1 MTSMRV
7 IAMASLAV
15 LFFVSLFMFN
25 RSTKHLTLLE
35 VKDKLRF
42 ITACTI
48 VMNEP
53 YIQEYIIHTLHIGYS
68 HIVIIDLNTDPVAE
82 GITRQLVQPWID
94 EGTVTYEKQKDHTWR
109 AKCAEREA
117 KVSRWVSVQDCDEF
131 LSINAGRS
139 LEEILLPFEKDSTVG
154 GVAVHWK
161 MNFPLARFRKGKRP
175 LSASQLMG
183 GFNENVKTLMKTLP
197 DKRIAISLAHPAW
210 FHYCSCSSV
219 GLRLVNSDNVT
230 VSDLFPEALRNG
242 AKFGFGGNLFFAHYS
257 FRGSVQGLLFK
268 ASRGEPYYHDHYLKS
283 YISAGI
289 TQTAYLNSG
298 RYAEF
303 VSHQLQKY
311 ENLSLV
317 EKMESLVLKQFLL
330 NSEND
335 PKKRILT
342 LFGKAI
348 SSGLT
353 WDEDAYQ
360 RDYGAAAAAYSSG
373 LIHFIMQEGNSTQP
387 RFKPFRHEEEEF
399 IPTKFLLKREYG

>member
-1 MTSMRV
+1 MRAT
-7 IAMASLAV
+7 ITMASLAV
-15 LFFVSLFMFN
+15 MLLLLFFMLN
-25 RSTKHLTLLE
+25 RSTKHLVLFE

-53 YIQEYIIHTLHIGYS
+53 YIQEYIIHTLRIGYS
-68 HIVIIDLNTDPVAE
+68 HIVIIDLNTDPVAA

-94 EGTVTYEKQKDHTWR
+94 EGTVTYEKQQHHTWR
-109 AKCAEREA
+109 AHCAEREA

-131 LSINAGRS
+131 LSINSDRS
-139 LEEILLPFEKDSTVG
+139 LEEILLPFEKDPTVG

-161 MNFPLARFRKGKRP
+161 FNFPLARFRKGKRP
-175 LSASQLMG
+175 LSASQLMS

-197 DKRIAISLAHPAW
+197 DKRIAISLDHPAW
-210 FHYCSCSSV
+210 FHYCSCSSM
-219 GLRLVNSDNVT
+219 GLRLVNSDNIT
-230 VSDLFPEALRNG
+230 VSDLLPEALRNG
-242 AKFGFGGNLFFAHYS
+242 AKFGFGGKLYFAHYS

-268 ASRGEPYYHDHYLKS
+268 ASRGEPYYHDDYLKS
-283 YISAGI
+283 YLSAGI
-289 TQTAYLNSG
+289 TQTAYLDSG

-303 VSHQLQKY
+303 VSHELQKY
-311 ENLSLV
+311 EDLNLV
-317 EKMESLVLKQFLL
+317 ENMERLVLKQFLL

-348 SSGLT
+348 LAGLT

-360 RDYGAAAAAYSSG
+360 RDYGAAAAAYASG
-373 LIHFIMQEGNSTQP
+373 LIHFIMQEGNSSQA
-387 RFKPFRHEEEEF
+387 RFKPFRRDESEF
-399 IPTKFLLKREYG
+399 IPTKFLLKREYVF